1 MNYIIVI
8 FGAGIGGGLRY
19 FISDIS
25 TKIFPL
31 YFPFGTLIVNVIG
44 SLLLGLLIFGFD
56 EKELLSQNLKLLLGV
71 GFCGGFTT
79 FSTFSFE
86 TISLMRESQFFFA
99 GLNIFLNIIVTLG
112 AVYVAYILTK

>member
-1 MNYIIVI
+1 
-8 FGAGIGGGLRY
+8 
-19 FISDIS
+19 
-25 TKIFPL
+25 
-31 YFPFGTLIVNVIG
+31 VIG

-99 GLNIFLNIIVTLG
+99 GLNILLNIIVTLG